1 MTRHDKAQGRYLY
14 LTVAGVEYRVYYE
27 QTGSG
32 IPVLLQHTAGVDGR
46 QWRHLLEDDE
56 ISADFRLIAYDLP
69 YHGRSLPP
77 ISERWWADD
86 YRLTQ
91 SFFTDFILGFS
102 KALELDRPVFLGA
115 SLGGYIA
122 VDLALRHPE
131 AFRAIIGCEVSNEL
145 HGLDSPWFDHPRISD
160 RAKAAQMYDA
170 MGPQS
175 PEALKRE
182 STWLF
187 AQAAPPVMLG
197 DLYYVCTQYDM
208 TGKAESIRTDRTPLY
223 LFNGEYD
230 WVMPP
235 SHGKELADRIKGA
248 RFEIMPGLG
257 HFPMIENPAEFRKHI
272 LPVLREIKERSQK
285 I

>member
-1 MTRHDKAQGRYLY
+1 MARFDKAVGRYVY
-14 LTVAGVEYRVYYE
+14 LTVEGIDYRVYFE
-27 QTGSG
+27 ESGSG
-32 IPVLLQHTAGVDGR
+32 IPLLLQHTAGVDAR
-46 QWRHLLEDDE
+46 QWRFFLEDEE
-56 ISADFRLIAYDLP
+56 ITRNFRLIAYDLP
-69 YHGRSLPP
+69 FHGKSLPP
-77 ISERWWADD
+77 SSERWWEQE
-86 YRLTQ
+86 YRLTE
-91 SFFTDFILGFS
+91 SFLKEFILGLS
-102 KALELDRPVFLGA
+102 AALELDRPVFLGV

-122 VDLALRHPE
+122 TDLALTHAD
-131 AFRAIIGCEVSNEL
+131 AFRAIIGCEVSAEL
-145 HGLDSPWFDHPRISD
+145 HGLDNPLFFHPQISD
-160 RAKAAQMYDA
+160 AAKAAQMYDA
-170 MGPQS
+170 MGPES
-175 PEALKRE
+175 PEACKRE

-187 AQAAPPVMLG
+187 SQAAPPVMLG
-197 DLYYVCTQYDM
+197 DLYYVCNEHDLTE
-208 TGKAESIRTDRTPLY
+208 TAHKIRTDRTPLY